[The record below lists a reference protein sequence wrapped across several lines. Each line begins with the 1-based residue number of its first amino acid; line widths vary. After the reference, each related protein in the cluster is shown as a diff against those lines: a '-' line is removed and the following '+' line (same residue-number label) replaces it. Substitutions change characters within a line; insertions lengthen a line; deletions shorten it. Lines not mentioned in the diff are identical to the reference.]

1 MEEDPRSNKELLLAV
16 LERCKE
22 ALPEVATLMTRLDKI
37 AMQQSSAKIRK
48 KDCLNP
54 TFLLQLSE
62 CGEQIKGIL
71 SRALSEEALGKDS
84 LRHCFRKYMEVIFA
98 IRKYH

>member
-16 LERCKE
+16 LEKCKQ
-22 ALPEVATLMTRLDKI
+22 ALPEVATLMTRLDRL
-37 AMQQSSAKIRK
+37 ATQPSSSKIRK

-62 CGEQIKGIL
+62 CGEQIKNIL
-71 SRALSEEALGKDS
+71 ARALS
-84 LRHCFRKYMEVIFA
+84 
-98 IRKYH
+98 

>member
-1 MEEDPRSNKELLLAV
+1 M
-16 LERCKE
+16 
-22 ALPEVATLMTRLDKI
+22 ATLMTRLDKL
-37 AMQQSSAKIRK
+37 ALQQSSAKIRK

-62 CGEQIKGIL
+62 CGEQIKNIL
-71 SRALSEEALGKDS
+71 NRAISEEALPKDS
-84 LRHCFRKYMEVIFA
+84 LKYYYKKYMEVIFA

>member
-16 LERCKE
+16 LEKCKE
-22 ALPEVATLMTRLDKI
+22 ALPEVATLMTRLDKL
-37 AMQQSSAKIRK
+37 ALQQSSVKIRK

-62 CGEQIKGIL
+62 CGEQIRNIL
-71 SRALSEEALGKDS
+71 NRAISE
-84 LRHCFRKYMEVIFA
+84 
-98 IRKYH
+98 